1 MTEPILK
8 ASTFYT
14 LSPVTSIQH
23 TYQHAAAAAVA
34 SIPSIQRTKFNISS
48 WQILMKKKNP
58 EKKTYKKIC
67 YQIVIHYVFFFSL
80 LFVFY
85 RWNNTIFEH
94 IAKNVLTS
102 FHIRIYQRI
111 YSTAKK
117 NCYLKNEYKK
127 KKTNAGYIWAA

>member
-1 MTEPILK
+1 MTNFDE
-8 ASTFYT
+8 
-14 LSPVTSIQH
+14 
-23 TYQHAAAAAVA
+23 
-34 SIPSIQRTKFNISS
+34 
-48 WQILMKKKNP
+48 
-58 EKKTYKKIC
+58 EKKSREKNVQKNLLPDRHPLC
-67 YQIVIHYVFFFSL
+67 FFFSL